1 MFGEVF
7 GGWELWEGF
16 LFLLFLVLLDVGKIG
31 VLFFLGLVGFGVVF
45 KGVYIKILVNHGK

>member
-45 KGVYIKILVNHGK
+45 G